1 MTAEVENFAKMFEE
15 SETPVTK
22 PIKNQFSVKE
32 QKEKKQKKLSESIAK
47 FTARN
52 SRPNRGSTSRK

>member
-1 MTAEVENFAKMFEE
+1 VTTEVDNFAKMLEE
-15 SETPVTK
+15 SQAPVTK
-22 PIKNQFSVKE
+22 PVKNRFSVKE
-32 QKEKKQKKLSESIAK
+32 QKEDQQKKLSESIVK